1 MFRITD
7 YIEFDSKGRAI
18 CPSCDQEGKGKK
30 KNLALIPN
38 TDGAYKCHRGC
49 TPVEIRSALGAPKG
63 QTMQPPTQPSQ
74 TVSSNVTVTPQKVKQ
89 QNKQLLTKSKL
100 AIEWLNQ
107 KGITNEMISY
117 YQLGVCRAR
126 SGSKMLMCISI
137 PIPTADKTAY
147 FQKKRVSPWTP
158 IHELPKDTPAWK
170 QYGIPSM
177 TFFTHLPEQASRTW
191 QCEGEWDAIRLGW
204 LVKSSEQLKD
214 SVAVACFTTGCGNV
228 PTATELDKLPGQ
240 VTIFY
245 DRNDKPTKS
254 GLIPGEDG
262 ARKLAIALS
271 GRSAIAHVPMPDDCL
286 VHGWD
291 VSNALDAG
299 YTLEDFVKAEQVATE
314 VVKPTAKLW
323 ASCISNDDLLDTADD
338 YVEWLVPDILTQDEM
353 FMLAAPPRAGK
364 SLFALSLALSV
375 ASGQKFLDRPVNQG
389 PVIYCKYED
398 SNTKIKQREHA
409 QGWPRGLPVY
419 WLDRAFKL
427 NQPHLLRE
435 LVEQIEPR
443 LIVIDTLSRARM
455 DAAGEGAAEI
465 GQIIEPIQDISQD
478 FGVTSLLVH
487 HTKKIN
493 AENLDQV
500 DIFDQIRG
508 SSALRATCRGT
519 LLIAADDRSYRLYVE
534 NGFYKGDLNIILNA
548 HTLRWNLLGNW
559 NPTIDND
566 HRTLVM
572 DFMNKAG
579 AANIQ
584 QIHEA
589 TGIPKSSL
597 YVVLSRLHADDLLRK
612 EGSRRKVTYIRD
624 AQHIK
629 QLGTVLDSGNADDV
643 SDSGSYLT
651 KNTFSSRETPAL
663 HDATPSETLKACK
676 VLDNAETV
684 DTASVSESNSL
695 TNVLDNAKSLH
706 SDKNQPELP
715 LYTGC
720 SVTRRD
726 VKGWYGVLQVIISDH
741 ECTVL
746 WRGQKRSQVER
757 LSNLCRVDVQSLH
770 DLNIDQGVNTGD
782 QADQKPLELGLYE
795 GFSSSM
801 QTMQPPNNNPASF
814 DGLHRE
820 DEGVND

>member
-271 GRSAIAHVPMPDDCL
+271 GRSAIAAVPMPEDCQ
-286 VHGWD
+286 VKGWD
-291 VSNALDAG
+291 ASNALDAG
-299 YTLEDFVKAEQVATE
+299 YTLADFVQAETAATE
-314 VVKPTAKLW
+314 VVKPRAELW
-323 ASCISNDDLLDTADD
+323 ANVKTNDELLDTAED
-338 YVEWLVPDILTQDEM
+338 YVEWLVPDLITQEEM
-353 FMLAAPPRAGK
+353 FMLAASPRAGK
-364 SLFALSLALSV
+364 SLLAMTLALSV
-375 ASGQKFLDRPVNQG
+375 SSGQKFLDRPVNQG

-398 SNTKIKQREHA
+398 SDTKIKQREQA
-409 QGWPRGLPVY
+409 QGWSRGLPVY
-419 WLDRAFKL
+419 WVDRKFKL
-427 NQPHLLRE
+427 NEPDKLRA
-435 LVEQIEPR
+435 LVEDVEPR
-443 LIVIDTLSRARM
+443 LVIVDTLSRARM
-455 DAAGEGAAEI
+455 DAMGEGSPEI
-465 GQIIEPIQDISQD
+465 GQIIEPLQDISQD
-478 FGVTSLLVH
+478 FGVATVLVH
-487 HTKKIN
+487 HTKKLTVD
-493 AENLDQV
+493 NLDQV

-519 LLIAADDRSYRLYVE
+519 MLLAADDKSYRLFYE
-534 NGFYKGDLNIILNA
+534 NGWGKGDLKIALDA
-548 HTLRWNLLGNW
+548 HTLLWRLLGNW
-559 NPTIDND
+559 NPYVSDDQRSI
-566 HRTLVM
+566 VM
-572 DFMNKAG
+572 EYMSIAG
-579 AANIQ
+579 AATIH

-589 TGIPKSSL
+589 TGIPKQSL
-597 YVVLSRLHADDLLRK
+597 YVVLARLHADDLLKK
-612 EGSRRKVTYIRD
+612 EGSRRNITYVR
-624 AQHIK
+624 
-629 QLGTVLDSGNADDV
+629 NADSIKLLDELLDTSNPDDA
-643 SDSGSYLT
+643 SDRGSYLT
-651 KNTFSSRETPAL
+651 KNQFFSIEQSAL
-663 HDATPSETLKACK
+663 HDATPSEPLKACK
-676 VLDNAETV
+676 LLDNSQNAV
-684 DTASVSESNSL
+684 TASVSESNNS
-695 TNVLDNAKSLH
+695 TNRVNTLESLH
-706 SDKNQPELP
+706 SDENQPELP